1 MDKSI
6 IALIVQLV
14 ILIASFLVGK
24 YVLPNI
30 SKETITAVTA
40 KFNLI
45 VDYADKFVA
54 WAKQAMSK
62 SSGEEKM
69 NAVVNE
75 LIKIAEKNNID
86 VSEVELRAIA
96 QKAYDSMK
104 AGESTSTSNTIPSV
118 TIVNASPDKDTYT
131 SDDKEENTKSPSKDK
146 EKESK

>member
-6 IALIVQLV
+6 IILIVQLV

-75 LIKIAEKNNID
+75 LIKIADKNKID
-86 VSEVELRAIA
+86 ISEVEIRAIA
-96 QKAYDSMK
+96 QKAYDAMK
-104 AGESTSTSNTIPSV
+104 AGEAASANIIPSV
-118 TIVNASPDKDTYT
+118 TIVNEASEL
-131 SDDKEENTKSPSKDK
+131 KELESENTNKVKVSN
-146 EKESK
+146 

>member
-6 IALIVQLV
+6 IVLIIQLV

-69 NAVVNE
+69 NAV
-75 LIKIAEKNNID
+75 KF
-86 VSEVELRAIA
+86 
-96 QKAYDSMK
+96 
-104 AGESTSTSNTIPSV
+104 
-118 TIVNASPDKDTYT
+118 
-131 SDDKEENTKSPSKDK
+131 
-146 EKESK
+146 

>member
-6 IALIVQLV
+6 IVLIVQLV

-30 SKETITAVTA
+30 SEETITAVTA

-104 AGESTSTSNTIPSV
+104 AGESSSTSNTIPSV
-118 TIVNASPDKDTYT
+118 TIVNTSPDKDTYI
-131 SDDKEENTKSPSKDK
+131 SDDKEENTKSSSK